1 MASEQKAE
9 LTGTITYSD
18 GTNFNGWML
27 VGLVPPLRGSTAYTS
42 FYKVYS
48 QQRTKLPQWVSFQ
61 IKDGE
66 FQSPAKLRFNSSIS
80 PPSTKYVSFFVDYE
94 GNTLATGS
102 LFTVT
107 ATPHAIVEPSFA
119 IPTPGTTAPTPCQ
132 GVSGVSVSALSTPI
146 RETPTGTIDGV
157 NATFVLSITPPA
169 FAIIILNSAVMEEGT
184 AYTISGNT
192 IVFEAAYIPSVGSTI
207 EAIIF

>member
-9 LTGTITYSD
+9 LTGTISYSD
-18 GTNFNGWML
+18 GTKFNGWML
-27 VGLVPPLRGSTAYTS
+27 VGLVPPLRGSTAYSS
-42 FYKVYS
+42 FYKVYA

-66 FQSPAKLRFNSSIS
+66 FQSPAKLRFNTSIS
-80 PPSTKYVSFFVDYE
+80 PPNTKYVSFFVDYE

-107 ATPHAIVEPSFA
+107 ATPHAIVEPSFSL
-119 IPTPGTTAPTPCQ
+119 PTAGTTAPTPCQ
-132 GVSGVSVSALSTPI
+132 GVSVSALSTPI
-146 RETPTGTIDGV
+146 RETPSGTIDGV
-157 NATFVLSITPPA
+157 NDTFTLSVIPPS
-169 FAIIILNSAVMEEGT
+169 FVIVILNGTIQDEGVS
-184 AYTISGNT
+184 YTISGNT
-192 IVFEAAYIPSVGSTI
+192 ITFEAAYIPSSGSII